1 MDVRIETKRL
11 VLRYPRKTDAQRI
24 YDCMQDSEVP
34 LNLGRAPYP
43 YQMEDAHNWL
53 TSIPDLIAAGDEF
66 IFLLD
71 HPEHGVIG
79 CIGLTRKAETIF
91 EIGYWIGKRWWGQGY
106 ATEASR
112 ALLAWGRE
120 AQGATGFVSGHIA
133 DNPASGHVLTKVGFK
148 IVGNIQQY
156 VTGRACEVDA
166 VRMVLDAPA
175 EIALQVPAH

>member
-1 MDVRIETKRL
+1 MDVRIETERL

-24 YDCMQDSEVP
+24 YDCMQDSDVP

-43 YQMEDAHNWL
+43 YKMEDAQSWL
-53 TSIPDLIAAGDEF
+53 ARIPYLITTEDEF
-66 IFLLD
+66 VFLLD
-71 HPEHGVIG
+71 HPEDGVIG
-79 CIGLTRKAETIF
+79 CIGLTRKAETVY
-91 EIGYWIGKRWWGQGY
+91 EIGYWIGKSWWGQGY
-106 ATEASR
+106 ATEASC

-120 AQGATGFVSGHIA
+120 EKGVTGYVSGYIA
-133 DNPASGHVLTKVGFK
+133 DNLASGHVLNKVGFK
-148 IVGNIQQY
+148 AVGNIQQY